1 MADPTIEM
9 ETQQQTQT
17 NVIAPG
23 TAYPQRRY
31 NPAVESMVNTIEW
44 VLIALILAFTFR
56 AFVMEAFRIPT
67 GSMAETLRGDH
78 FNVAC
83 LRCGYRF
90 DVGSDAYTR
99 NPPRC
104 PSCSFSMP
112 KPNPLPPFPMSNGDR
127 ILVCKSLYQFV
138 EPQRWDVVVFK
149 NPTDPR
155 ENYIKRLIAL
165 PNEMVEIIDGDIYID
180 GRIARKPPRVQQELW
195 MPVYLNDYQPTPAMI
210 KNEKAN
216 DNGNSWELPFDNEED
231 GQWNLNTDG
240 STVFTLESSVNQVHT
255 LRFDPGLLGFKGR
268 YGYNENATNYSQPIC
283 SDLMTAFYVLPNGS
297 EGRVGVE
304 ISKYGITYR
313 ATVFFGDIASIEKIE
328 DGQTTLLLE
337 QSIGEFP
344 QGNQAQ
350 PVSFSVVDHQLVLQI
365 GREEMLIHDLGRKP
379 GNAGNRSS
387 QDLPA
392 VRLFGAG
399 GMKLLHIGI
408 YRDTYYISDGNLR
421 AGEGEPFLLHD
432 DEFFVCGDNSPNS
445 LDARLWAIEGKG
457 NNGTQYRMGVVPRDY
472 MMGKAFYIYWGNAFR
487 PHTNLFP
494 IIPNIDQMG
503 VICGGGG

>member
-1 MADPTIEM
+1 MADPTVEM
-9 ETQQQTQT
+9 ETQQTQT
-17 NVIAPG
+17 TPATPATI
-23 TAYPQRRY
+23 YPQRRY

-90 DVGSDAYTR
+90 DVGGDAYTR
-99 NPPRC
+99 TPPRC

-127 ILVCKSLYQFV
+127 ILVCKSLYQFA

-180 GRIARKPPRVQQELW
+180 GQIARKPPRVQNELW
-195 MPVYLNDYQPTPAMI
+195 MPVYLNDYQPTVAMI
-210 KNEKAN
+210 KNRKAD
-216 DNGNSWELPFDNEED
+216 DNGSQWELPFANEPNSR
-231 GQWNLNTDG
+231 WNLQAEG
-240 STVFTLESSVNQVHT
+240 ATVFELDSPDKKIHA
-255 LRFDPGLLGFKGR
+255 LRFDPGLLGFKAR
-268 YGYNENATNYSQPIC
+268 YGYNENAMNYSQPVC
-283 SDLMTAFYVLPNGS
+283 SDLMAAFDVLPADT
-297 EGRVGVE
+297 EGCAGIE
-304 ISKYGITYR
+304 LTKYGIVYR
-313 ATVFFGDIASIEKIE
+313 ATLYFNHTISMEKVE
-328 DGQTTLLLE
+328 SGQSTLLLE
-337 QSIGEFP
+337 QGIKPLSRK
-344 QGNQAQ
+344 QAE

-365 GREEMLIHDLGRKP
+365 GPETLAHDLGPNP
-379 GNAGNRSS
+379 GDAGNRAG
-387 QDLPA
+387 QDLPS

-399 GMKLLHIGI
+399 RLKLMHIGV

-421 AGEGEPFLLHD
+421 AGEGQPFLLHD

-445 LDARLWAIEGKG
+445 LDARLWAVDGKG

-472 MMGKAFYIYWGNAFR
+472 MMGKAFYVYWGNAFR
-487 PHTNLFP
+487 PHANLIP
-494 IIPNIDQMG
+494 MIPNIDQMG
-503 VICGGGG
+503 VICGGGGGF